1 MTPHEFLESLWAEKP
16 SDLYILIWTLQNKR
30 SRWFQNVEDAAAF
43 VDSCRDQD
51 VYVGVGLS
59 PRDHGPSRRCPSEE
73 IAGIAGFWAD
83 FDLQSE
89 AHPKALPATIPQA
102 LSITPSAMPPTIV
115 VATGN
120 GAHAWWLFKE
130 PYIFEGDDDRRD
142 AARLAAR
149 WHTLLRLNA
158 SARGWAFDRLS
169 DLARVLR
176 IPGTVNAKDPAH
188 PKPVTV
194 SSVTD
199 HRYNLSDFEEFL
211 DEAAVPSPE
220 AEERAAR
227 EWLDR
232 FADQPLVIDLAARIP
247 QEMLDGWMAQDM
259 RFRNTWLRQRHDL
272 RDQSQSGYDLAL
284 ADFGVEAGLTGQ
296 QIVDLIVHHRNL
308 YAQKQRTRMDYF
320 QRTLAKACRHTDAAA
335 SPGQRGAS
343 TDAPERGTAGNNA
356 APVPELAKALLCE
369 QISRV
374 LGVRVVRLV
383 KLTGKEPAYH
393 MELDGAKIEFP
404 NVGKL
409 ISQESVRVAVAA
421 AVGKLIP
428 RIKPKHWEQLAQVM
442 LDACIV
448 EQGSVEMEWEGAAR
462 TYVAQY
468 LAETGFI
475 ESIDGQTVQNQ
486 RKPMFIDGHIAINAS
501 DLQIYVNKTT
511 FQNLS
516 VKAIASMLAVMG
528 GKQVRVRGQRFREQS
543 RWLLPVE
550 QFDPREYSAHV
561 PEENHARE

>member
-1 MTPHEFLESLWAEKP
+1 MTPHEFLEQLWADKP
-16 SDLYILIWTLQNKR
+16 SDLYLLIWTLQDKR
-30 SRWFQNVEDAAAF
+30 SRWFQKIEEAAAF
-43 VDSCRDQD
+43 AASCQHMD

-59 PRDHGPSRRCPSEE
+59 PRDYGPSRRCPSEE
-73 IAGIAGFWAD
+73 IACIGGLWAD

-89 AHPKALPATIPQA
+89 AHKKALPATIPDA
-102 LSITPSAMPPTIV
+102 LSIIPAGMPPTIV

-130 PYIFEGDDDRRD
+130 PFVFENDQERED
-142 AARLAAR
+142 AARLIAR

-158 SARGWAFDRLS
+158 AARGWAFDRLS

-176 IPGTVNAKDPAH
+176 IPGTINGKDPAN
-188 PKPVTV
+188 PKQVTV
-194 SSVTD
+194 DRSTD
-199 HRYNLSDFEEFL
+199 RRYNFCDFEEVL
-211 DEAAVPSPE
+211 DESAIPDPE

-227 EWLDR
+227 EWAER
-232 FADQPLVIDLAARIP
+232 FKDKPLVIDAAARIP
-247 QEMLDGWMAQDM
+247 QELLDGWMAQDM
-259 RFRNTWLRQRHDL
+259 RFQNTWLRQRHDL
-272 RDQSQSGYDLAL
+272 KDQSQSGYDLAL
-284 ADFGVEAGLTGQ
+284 ADFGVEAGLAEQ
-296 QIVDLIVHHRNL
+296 QIVDLIVHHRSL
-308 YAQKQRTRMDYF
+308 YAQKQRTRIDYF
-320 QRTLAKACRHTDAAA
+320 QRTIAKAYRQ
-335 SPGQRGAS
+335 GS
-343 TDAPERGTAGNNA
+343 TIDPPQA
-356 APVPELAKALLCE
+356 APDAREDRPTGGSSMPGPELNKALLCE

-383 KLTGKEPAYH
+383 KITGKEPAYH
-393 MELDGAKIEFP
+393 MELEDAKIEFP
-404 NVGKL
+404 HVGKL
-409 ISQESVRVAVAA
+409 ISQEAVRVAIAA

-448 EQGSVEMEWEGAAR
+448 EQGSIEMEWDGASR

-486 RKPMFIDGHIAINAS
+486 RKPMVIDGRIAINAS
-501 DLQIYVNKTT
+501 DLQVYVNKTT

-528 GKQVRVRGQRFREQS
+528 GKQMRVRGQRFREQS
-543 RWLLPVE
+543 RWLLPIE
-550 QFDPREYSAHV
+550 QFDPSEYSARGG
-561 PEENHARE
+561 EKTHAGE

>member
-1 MTPHEFLESLWAEKP
+1 MTPHEFLEQLWGEKP
-16 SDLYILIWTLQNKR
+16 SDLYVLIWTLQDKR
-30 SRWFQNVEDAAAF
+30 SRWFRSVEEAAAA
-43 VDSCRDQD
+43 VAQTPQD

-59 PRDHGPSRRCPSEE
+59 PRDYGPSRRCPSEE
-73 IAGIAGFWAD
+73 ITGIAGLWAD

-89 AHPKALPATIPQA
+89 AHKKALPATIPDA
-102 LSITPSAMPPTIV
+102 LSIIPAGMPPTIV

-130 PYIFEGDDDRRD
+130 PLLFENDQERRD
-142 AARLAAR
+142 AARLVTR

-158 SARGWAFDRLS
+158 AARGWAFDRLS

-176 IPGTVNAKDPAH
+176 IPGTVNGKDPAN
-188 PKPVTV
+188 PKEVTV
-194 SSVTD
+194 DRFTD
-199 HRYNLSDFEEFL
+199 RRYNFSDFEEAL
-211 DEAAVPSPE
+211 DEAAVPDPE
-220 AEERAAR
+220 TEERAVR
-227 EWLDR
+227 EWAER
-232 FADQPLVIDLAARIP
+232 FQDKPLVINPAARIP
-247 QEMLDGWMAQDM
+247 QETLDGWMAQDM

-272 RDQSQSGYDLAL
+272 KDQSQSGYDLAL
-284 ADFGVEAGLTGQ
+284 ADFGVEAGLSEQ
-296 QIVDLIVHHRNL
+296 QIVDLIVHHRSL
-308 YAQKQRTRMDYF
+308 YAQKQRTRIDYF
-320 QRTLAKACRHTDAAA
+320 QRTIAKAYRQGPTTEAPQAA
-335 SPGQRGAS
+335 PC
-343 TDAPERGTAGNNA
+343 APEDRPADGNA
-356 APVPELAKALLCE
+356 MPGPELGKTLLCE
-369 QISRV
+369 QISRA
-374 LGVRVVRLV
+374 LGVRIVRLV
-383 KLTGKEPAYH
+383 KITGKEPAYH
-393 MELDGAKIEFP
+393 MELEDAKIEFP
-404 NVGKL
+404 HVGKL
-409 ISQESVRVAVAA
+409 ISQEAVRVAIAA
-421 AVGKLIP
+421 AAGKLIP

-486 RKPMFIDGHIAINAS
+486 RKPMVIDGRIAINAS

-516 VKAIASMLAVMG
+516 VKAIASMLSVMG

-550 QFDPREYSAHV
+550 QFDPSEYSARGQ
-561 PEENHARE
+561 EETHAGE

>member
-1 MTPHEFLESLWAEKP
+1 MTPHEFLEQLWADKP
-16 SDLYILIWTLQNKR
+16 SDLYVLIWTVQDKR
-30 SRWFQNVEDAAAF
+30 SRWFRSVEEAAAA
-43 VDSCRDQD
+43 VAQTPQD
-51 VYVGVGLS
+51 VYVGAGLS
-59 PRDHGPSRRCPSEE
+59 LRGYGPSRRCPSEE
-73 IAGIAGFWAD
+73 IAGIAGLWAD

-89 AHPKALPATIPQA
+89 AHKKALPATIPDA
-102 LSITPSAMPPTIV
+102 LSIIPARTPPTIV

-130 PYIFEGDDDRRD
+130 PFVFENDQERKD
-142 AARLAAR
+142 AARLITR

-158 SARGWAFDRLS
+158 AARGWAFDRLS

-176 IPGTVNAKDPAH
+176 IPGTINGKDPAN
-188 PKPVTV
+188 PKVVTV
-194 SSVTD
+194 DRFTNR
-199 HRYNLSDFEEFL
+199 RYNFSDFEEIL
-211 DEAAVPSPE
+211 DEAAVPDPE
-220 AEERAAR
+220 TEERAAR
-227 EWLDR
+227 EWAER
-232 FADQPLVIDLAARIP
+232 FQDKPLVIDPAARVP
-247 QEMLDGWMAQDM
+247 QEMLDGWMVQDM

-272 RDQSQSGYDLAL
+272 KDQSQSGYDLAL
-284 ADFGVEAGLTGQ
+284 ADFGVEAGLTEQ

-308 YAQKQRTRMDYF
+308 YAQKQRTRIDYF
-320 QRTLAKACRHTDAAA
+320 QRTIAKAYGKGPTTEAPQAAP
-335 SPGQRGAS
+335 S
-343 TDAPERGTAGNNA
+343 APEDRPADGNAMRG
-356 APVPELAKALLCE
+356 PELGKALLCE

-374 LGVRVVRLV
+374 LGVRIVRLL
-383 KLTGKEPAYH
+383 KITGKEPAYH
-393 MELDGAKIEFP
+393 MELEDAKIEFP
-404 NVGKL
+404 HVGKL
-409 ISQESVRVAVAA
+409 ISQEAVRLAIAA

-486 RKPMFIDGHIAINAS
+486 RKPMVIDGQIAINAS

-516 VKAIASMLAVMG
+516 VKAIASMLSVMG
-528 GKQVRVRGQRFREQS
+528 GKQMRVRGQRFREQS

-550 QFDPREYSAHV
+550 QFDPSEYSARDQ
-561 PEENHARE
+561 EETHAGE